1 MEQLIIEDNYKKWF
15 DTISKREERALIT
28 YNWQDTFK
36 KFLHIL
42 TTPFTDYELKIELFI
57 FLNKIVTMK
66 FVTTDSE
73 IKSYFN
79 NIVPVLVSYSTH
91 SNVIYI
97 CNNLT

>member
-1 MEQLIIEDNYKKWF
+1 MEQLIIQDNYKKWF
-15 DTISKREERALIT
+15 DIISKREERELIT

-79 NIVPVLVSYSTH
+79 NIVPVLISYSTH